1 MTHFETIILLEFLM
15 PIIIA
20 VSIYFL
26 ERKIDQR
33 FKHQEAEDKKR
44 HDEYDRKAALRRDAV
59 LVISDMSEAAMELAY
74 ATSVAV
80 ENGKTNG
87 EMKKARA
94 LYEKA
99 KDEKT
104 DYINKLKAEVTK

>member
-1 MTHFETIILLEFLM
+1 MTHLETIILLEFLM

-33 FKHQEAEDKKR
+33 FKHQEAEDAKR
-44 HDEYDRKAALRRDAV
+44 HQEADERAKLRKESDM
-59 LVISDMSEAAMELAY
+59 VIFDMSEAAMELAY

-80 ENGKTNG
+80 ERGKTNG
-87 EMKKARA
+87 EMKRAREA
-94 LYEKA
+94 YGKA
-99 KDEKT
+99 KDEK
-104 DYINKLKAEVTK
+104 DQFIKKLKAEVTK